1 MSEDSWLVRVRAAN
15 ERGETLIDLNTV
27 AAWMQRLT
35 PTWRAC
41 GYTVECFPVTRDT
54 PKNAVRMNIDGLTF
68 VSTTIVWDSGEWDVS
83 VGHVTDEHTRTS
95 DYAPASSTDEVLAK
109 VEHALAAMGIM

>member
-1 MSEDSWLVRVRAAN
+1 MSEDTWLARVCAAN
-15 ERGETLIDLNTV
+15 ERGETLIDLDAV

-35 PTWRAC
+35 PIWQAC

-54 PKNAVRMNIDGLTF
+54 PKNAVRMNIDGPTF

-83 VGHVTDEHTRTS
+83 VGHVTDEHTRTNAY
-95 DYAPASSTDEVLAK
+95 DPASSTDEVIAK
-109 VEHALAAMGIM
+109 VASALATEAFA